1 MPNLPSDYKQQ
12 EAYYKS
18 DAYRSSLNK
27 DGIGTTYETNIANV
41 KKREQIEKNRE
52 EGYRDT
58 GGLPANLRYPYAMI
72 DSGMDFLKIQI
83 ATYTPPDVEIEGLL
97 DVPETTD
104 TTGANLK
111 TGDIKLSD
119 DGRKQGAFAL
129 KNATSANTIN
139 TGAGRALK
147 RPKHTIYLPI
157 PRQIQDANSVTYND
171 GTLDPLEA
179 VGAALISQGIQNP
192 TFDRVRDTFNALT
205 QDGFDVI
212 NANTDAIAAAIAG
225 RAIGALGGNVTAN
238 ALIARASGAILNP
251 NLESLFQ
258 GVKLRQFP
266 FTFEFFPRN
275 GREAG
280 EVKNIIKVLKR
291 SMSPRNNTKQGRGV
305 FIKQPDIFQ
314 LQYMKGGGE
323 HPFLNKFLPM
333 HLTDMKINYSQ
344 SGTYSTF
351 WDGTPSHMTA
361 SCSFTEVNP
370 VYQEDYDEAG
380 QGVGY

>member
-1 MPNLPSDYKQQ
+1 MPNLPSDYGQQ
-12 EAYYKS
+12 EAYYAS

-27 DGIGTTYETNIANV
+27 DGIGTKYETV

-83 ATYTPPDVEIEGLL
+83 ATYTPPDVELEGLL
-97 DVPETTD
+97 NVPETDD
-104 TTGANLK
+104 TTGSNLK
-111 TGDIKLSD
+111 TGDITLGD
-119 DGRKQGAFAL
+119 RGLGGFAL
-129 KNATSANTIN
+129 QNATSANTIN

-179 VGAALISQGIQNP
+179 VGAALIKQGIENP
-192 TFDRVRDTFNALT
+192 SFDRVKDTFNLLAQEGL
-205 QDGFDVI
+205 DVI
-212 NANTDAIAAAIAG
+212 NMNPDAISAAIAG

-238 ALIARASGAILNP
+238 ALLARATGAILNP

-291 SMSPRNNTKQGRGV
+291 SMSPRNNRKKGKGV

>member
-1 MPNLPSDYKQQ
+1 MIGGITKEGEKQAAANRAEFNAKKRR
-12 EAYYKS
+12 EAYLDSIDY
-18 DAYRSSLNK
+18 N
-27 DGIGTTYETNIANV
+27 
-41 KKREQIEKNRE
+41 
-52 EGYRDT
+52 DT

-83 ATYTPPDVEIEGLL
+83 ATYTAPDLNLSGLL
-97 DVPETTD
+97 DVDNKDKED
-104 TTGANLK
+104 TTGAKAIIQL
-111 TGDIKLSD
+111 
-119 DGRKQGAFAL
+119 GRGASEPGAFAL
-129 KNATSANTIN
+129 QNATSANTTA

-147 RPKHTIYLPI
+147 KPKHTLYLPI
-157 PRQIQDANSVTYND
+157 PRQIQDANSVTYD
-171 GTLDPLEA
+171 SGRLDPLEA
-179 VGAALISQGIQNP
+179 VGAALIKQGIENP
-192 TFDRVRDTFNALT
+192 SFQKVQEVASLLLN
-205 QDGFDVI
+205 DGVDLVGD
-212 NANTDAIAAAIAG
+212 NVDAIASAIAG

-238 ALIARASGAILNP
+238 ALIARGSGAILNP

-275 GREAG
+275 MREG
-280 EVKNIIKVLKR
+280 TEVGNIIRVLKR
-291 SMSPRNNTKQGRGV
+291 SMAARNNKKKGKGV

-314 LQYMKGGGE
+314 LQYMKGGQE

-351 WDGTPSHMTA
+351 YDGTPTHMSV

-370 VYQEDYDEAG
+370 VYQEDYDDAG
-380 QGVGY
+380 KGVGY

>member
-1 MPNLPSDYKQQ
+1 MNAGGISEAGKKQA
-12 EAYYKS
+12 EA
-18 DAYRSSLNK
+18 NK
-27 DGIGTTYETNIANV
+27 AEFHA
-41 KKREQIEKNRE
+41 KRRE
-52 EGYRDT
+52 EELERAYNNT
-58 GGLPANLRYPYAMI
+58 GGLPGNLRYPYAMI

-83 ATYTPPDVEIEGLL
+83 ATYTPPQVELQGLL
-97 DVPETTD
+97 DVKNEDKKD
-104 TTGANLK
+104 TTGASAK
-111 TGDIKLSD
+111 IKLGKD
-119 DGRKQGAFAL
+119 VIKDRGFAL
-129 KNATSANTIN
+129 NTATSANTIN
-139 TGAGRALK
+139 TGAGKALK
-147 RPKHTIYLPI
+147 RPKHTIFLPI

-179 VGAALISQGIQNP
+179 VGAALIKQGIENP
-192 TFDRVRDTFNALT
+192 SFDRVKDTFNLLAQEGL
-205 QDGFDVI
+205 DVI
-212 NANTDAIAAAIAG
+212 NMNTDAIAAAIAG

-238 ALIARASGAILNP
+238 SLLARATGAILNP

-266 FTFEFFPRN
+266 FVFEFFPRN
-275 GREAG
+275 GREAE

-291 SMSPRNNTKQGRGV
+291 SMAPRNNKDKGKGI

-314 LQYMKGGGE
+314 LQYMKGGEE

-351 WDGTPSHMTA
+351 WDGTPSHMTV

>member
-1 MPNLPSDYKQQ
+1 M
-12 EAYYKS
+12 AYQS
-18 DAYRSSLNK
+18 FSEYRGSEQFK
-27 DGIGTTYETNIANV
+27 IDQANI
-41 KKREQIEKNRE
+41 KKREEIEKNRE

-83 ATYTPPDVEIEGLL
+83 ATYTPPDVELEGLL
-97 DVPETTD
+97 NVPETDD
-104 TTGANLK
+104 TTGSNLK
-111 TGDIKLSD
+111 TGDITLGD
-119 DGRKQGAFAL
+119 RGLGGFAL
-129 KNATSANTIN
+129 NNATSANTIN

-179 VGAALISQGIQNP
+179 VGAALIKQGIENP
-192 TFDRVRDTFNALT
+192 SFDRVKDTFNLLAQEGL
-205 QDGFDVI
+205 DVI
-212 NANTDAIAAAIAG
+212 NMNTDAIAAAIAG

-238 ALIARASGAILNP
+238 SLLARATGAILNP

-266 FTFEFFPRN
+266 FVFEFFPRN
-275 GREAG
+275 GREAE

-291 SMSPRNNTKQGRGV
+291 SMSPRNNRKKGNGV

-314 LQYMKGGGE
+314 LQYLKGGQE

-333 HLTDMKINYSQ
+333 HLTDMKINYSS

-380 QGVGY
+380 KGVGY

>member
-1 MPNLPSDYKQQ
+1 MPNLPSDYGQQ
-12 EAYYKS
+12 EAYYAS

-27 DGIGTTYETNIANV
+27 DGIGTTYETV

-83 ATYTPPDVEIEGLL
+83 ATYTPPDVELEGLL
-97 DVPETTD
+97 NVPETDD
-104 TTGANLK
+104 TTGSNLK
-111 TGDIKLSD
+111 TGDITLGD
-119 DGRKQGAFAL
+119 RGLGGFAL

-205 QDGFDVI
+205 EDGLDVI
-212 NANTDAIAAAIAG
+212 NMNTDAIASAIAG

-275 GREAG
+275 SREAG

-291 SMSPRNNTKQGRGV
+291 SMSPRNNKKQGLGV